1 MKLTTIKTI
10 DKVDKFGFIGSSI
23 DVKNR
28 SAKVSHSVK
37 QTYKGAKIARVQNLT
52 DIIQVNAI
60 DNKIKWAKHKEQR
73 KLERKQRQESI

>member
-1 MKLTTIKTI
+1 MKLETER
-10 DKVDKFGFIGSSI
+10 FGLTFIG
-23 DVKNR
+23 

-37 QTYKGAKIARVQNLT
+37 KTYKGIKLSRIQNKVDNL
-52 DIIQVNAI
+52 QAGSL